1 MNTYRYTPE
10 KIVEEKLIFS
20 IPLYQRLFSWGEEQV
35 KGLLYDLKNHFDP
48 DLDNG
53 TPYYLGMLSCIK
65 SGNHYDLIDGQQR
78 FTVMILLAIVL
89 RNYYEK
95 WNGFLDGG
103 KRLRFM
109 SRTKDNE
116 YLTAVINRQV
126 EILDPNRKM
135 EDGKKII
142 FDFMASQFSSDDM
155 RESFAKSAY
164 TRMSFF
170 FSELPLSYASNPA
183 SLNKYFEAMNAGGKG
198 LEQHEI
204 LKVKLMQGEENK
216 VHLTQIWNAVC
227 DLNRPVIKRNEKDLE
242 EGYRSKYMQAIE
254 LCRNH
259 RFNEAFEL
267 CESSYDTEDN
277 NEIGDIEAKQQDFRQ
292 SFIETGERSF
302 ITFPEFLMMVIDIYL
317 NLSGSYSFYRKE
329 LLKIYESH
337 PIPDKQD
344 FYNQLLFYRLLLD
357 YYIVYK
363 EGDENTNKYDIVFK
377 EGASAE
383 ALKQYQSMLYVSQSP
398 FYNWL
403 KPVLERLHNETVRDT
418 DELLLWIKEIDNSL
432 HPLPRDV
439 NEMTYDN
446 GIDRYWFW
454 RLDYYLWERKE
465 DYFKTEEEKQI
476 VEEYVFRANR
486 SIEHLHPQ
494 HQENNDIWGDDDI
507 HSFGNLAMISQS
519 FNSQQSDDPV
529 TVKFARIKDQA
540 HNHTLQSIKM
550 YLMYLDAEKSP
561 LGWKVDIKNKHQDKM
576 YDLLKK
582 SYPDVSCSKN
592 RNMLSMQKYIFNTD
606 HYKGVAF
613 TGPYREALS
622 LDWFISHYPI
632 K

>member
-142 FDFMASQFSSDDM
+142 FDFMVSQFSSDEM

-204 LKVKLMQGEENK
+204 LKVKLMRGEENK

-439 NEMTYDN
+439 NEMTYDK

-592 RNMLSMQKYIFNTD
+592 RNML
-606 HYKGVAF
+606 
-613 TGPYREALS
+613 
-622 LDWFISHYPI
+622 
-632 K
+632 

>member
-142 FDFMASQFSSDDM
+142 FDFMVSQFSSDDM

-582 SYPDVSCSKN
+582 SYPDVSYSKN
-592 RNMLSMQKYIFNTD
+592 RNML
-606 HYKGVAF
+606 
-613 TGPYREALS
+613 
-622 LDWFISHYPI
+622 
-632 K
+632 

>member
-142 FDFMASQFSSDDM
+142 FDFMVSQFSSDEM

-259 RFNEAFEL
+259 RFNDAFEL

-383 ALKQYQSMLYVSQSP
+383 ALKQYQSMLCVSQSP

-432 HPLPRDV
+432 HPLPGDV

-529 TVKFARIKDQA
+529 TVKFARIKDQT

-592 RNMLSMQKYIFNTD
+592 RNML
-606 HYKGVAF
+606 
-613 TGPYREALS
+613 
-622 LDWFISHYPI
+622 
-632 K
+632 

>member
-142 FDFMASQFSSDDM
+142 FDFMVSQFSSDDM

-329 LLKIYESH
+329 LLKIYEAH

-439 NEMTYDN
+439 NEMTYDK

-561 LGWKVDIKNKHQDKM
+561 LRWKVDIKNKHQDKM

-592 RNMLSMQKYIFNTD
+592 RNML
-606 HYKGVAF
+606 
-613 TGPYREALS
+613 
-622 LDWFISHYPI
+622 
-632 K
+632 

>member
-142 FDFMASQFSSDDM
+142 FDFMVSQFSSDDM

-204 LKVKLMQGEENK
+204 LKVKLMQGEENT

-592 RNMLSMQKYIFNTD
+592 RNML
-606 HYKGVAF
+606 
-613 TGPYREALS
+613 
-622 LDWFISHYPI
+622 
-632 K
+632 

>member
-126 EILDPNRKM
+126 EILDPSRKM

-142 FDFMASQFSSDDM
+142 FDFMVSQFSSDDM

-204 LKVKLMQGEENK
+204 LKVKLMRGEENK

-494 HQENNDIWGDDDI
+494 HQENNDIWSDDDI

-582 SYPDVSCSKN
+582 SYPDVSCSKH
-592 RNMLSMQKYIFNTD
+592 RNML
-606 HYKGVAF
+606 
-613 TGPYREALS
+613 
-622 LDWFISHYPI
+622 
-632 K
+632 

>member
-142 FDFMASQFSSDDM
+142 FDFMVSQFSSDDM

-446 GIDRYWFW
+446 SIDRYWFW

-507 HSFGNLAMISQS
+507 HSFGNLAMISES

-561 LGWKVDIKNKHQDKM
+561 LGWKVDIKNKHQDNM

-592 RNMLSMQKYIFNTD
+592 RNML
-606 HYKGVAF
+606 
-613 TGPYREALS
+613 
-622 LDWFISHYPI
+622 
-632 K
+632 

>member
-1 MNTYRYTPE
+1 MNIYRYTPE

-126 EILDPNRKM
+126 EFLDPNRKM

-142 FDFMASQFSSDDM
+142 FDFMVSQFSSDDM

-494 HQENNDIWGDDDI
+494 HQENNDIWGDGDI

-592 RNMLSMQKYIFNTD
+592 RNML
-606 HYKGVAF
+606 
-613 TGPYREALS
+613 
-622 LDWFISHYPI
+622 
-632 K
+632 

>member
-1 MNTYRYTPE
+1 MNTYRYTPK
-10 KIVEEKLIFS
+10 KIVEEKLYFT

-35 KGLLYDLKNHFDP
+35 KGLLYDLKNHFDQNINN
-48 DLDNG
+48 D

-65 SGNHYDLIDGQQR
+65 SGNRYDLIDGQQR
-78 FTVMILLAIVL
+78 FTVMTLLAIVL
-89 RNYYEK
+89 RNYYKE
-95 WNGFLDGG
+95 WNFFLDDG
-103 KRLRFM
+103 KRLRFI

-116 YLTAVINRQV
+116 YLTALIQGLA
-126 EILDPNRKM
+126 ESFDPNRKM
-135 EDGKKII
+135 EEGKKVI
-142 FDFMASQFSSDDM
+142 FNFMASQFSSDDM
-155 RESFAKSAY
+155 RETFAKNVY
-164 TRMSFF
+164 NRLSFF
-170 FSELPLSYASNPA
+170 FSALPLSYANNPA

-204 LKVKLMQGEENK
+204 LKVKLIQGEKNK
-216 VHLTQIWNAVC
+216 VLLTQIWNAVC
-227 DLNRPVIKRNEKDLE
+227 DFNRPVIKRDENDQE
-242 EGYRSKYMQAIE
+242 ENYRSKYMQAID
-254 LCRNH
+254 LCRNN
-259 RFNEAFEL
+259 RFNEAFDL

-277 NEIGDIEAKQQDFRQ
+277 NEIGDIEAKQQDFKQ
-292 SFIETGERSF
+292 SFTETIERSF

-317 NLSGSYSFYRKE
+317 NLSGSYSFYRNE
-329 LLKIYESH
+329 LLKIYDSH
-337 PIPDKQD
+337 YIPDKKD

-363 EGDENTNKYDIVFK
+363 EGDESANKYDILFK
-377 EGASAE
+377 EGSSAE

-403 KPVLERLHNETVRDT
+403 KPILERLHNETVRDT
-418 DELLLWIKEIDNSL
+418 SELLLWIKEIDNSL
-432 HPLPRDV
+432 HPLPKDV
-439 NEMTYDN
+439 NEMTYNN

-465 DYFKTEEEKQI
+465 DYFKTEEERQI

-494 HQENNDIWGDDDI
+494 HQENNNVWDKDDI

-540 HNHTLQSIKM
+540 HNHALQSIKM

-561 LGWKVDIKNKHQDKM
+561 LGWNVDIKNKHQAKT
-576 YDLLKK
+576 YDLLKE
-582 SYPDVSCSKN
+582 SYSEG
-592 RNMLSMQKYIFNTD
+592 I
-606 HYKGVAF
+606 
-613 TGPYREALS
+613 
-622 LDWFISHYPI
+622 
-632 K
+632 

>member
-10 KIVEEKLIFS
+10 KIVEEKLNFS

-126 EILDPNRKM
+126 ETLDPNRKM

-142 FDFMASQFSSDDM
+142 FDFMVSQFSSDDM

-204 LKVKLMQGEENK
+204 LKVRLMQGEENK

-242 EGYRSKYMQAIE
+242 EVYRSKYIQAIE

-363 EGDENTNKYDIVFK
+363 EGDETTNKYDIVFK

-494 HQENNDIWGDDDI
+494 HQENNDVWGDDDI

-592 RNMLSMQKYIFNTD
+592 RNML
-606 HYKGVAF
+606 
-613 TGPYREALS
+613 
-622 LDWFISHYPI
+622 
-632 K
+632 

>member
-142 FDFMASQFSSDDM
+142 FDFMVSQFSSDDM

-329 LLKIYESH
+329 LLKIYEAH

-439 NEMTYDN
+439 NEMTYDK

-582 SYPDVSCSKN
+582 SYPDVPCSKN
-592 RNMLSMQKYIFNTD
+592 RNML
-606 HYKGVAF
+606 
-613 TGPYREALS
+613 
-622 LDWFISHYPI
+622 
-632 K
+632 

>member
-78 FTVMILLAIVL
+78 FTMMILLAIVL

-142 FDFMASQFSSDDM
+142 FDFMVSQFSSDDM

-329 LLKIYESH
+329 LLKIYEAH

-439 NEMTYDN
+439 NEMTYDK

-592 RNMLSMQKYIFNTD
+592 RNML
-606 HYKGVAF
+606 
-613 TGPYREALS
+613 
-622 LDWFISHYPI
+622 
-632 K
+632 

>member
-142 FDFMASQFSSDDM
+142 FDFMVSQFSSDDM

-494 HQENNDIWGDDDI
+494 HQENNDIWDDDDI

-529 TVKFARIKDQA
+529 MVKFARIKDQA

-582 SYPDVSCSKN
+582 SYPDVSYDESTYF
-592 RNMLSMQKYIFNTD
+592 L
-606 HYKGVAF
+606 
-613 TGPYREALS
+613 
-622 LDWFISHYPI
+622 
-632 K
+632 

>member
-78 FTVMILLAIVL
+78 FTVMILLAIGL

-142 FDFMASQFSSDDM
+142 FDFMVSQFSSDDM

-592 RNMLSMQKYIFNTD
+592 RNML
-606 HYKGVAF
+606 
-613 TGPYREALS
+613 
-622 LDWFISHYPI
+622 
-632 K
+632 

>member
-142 FDFMASQFSSDDM
+142 FDFMVSQFSSDDM

-216 VHLTQIWNAVC
+216 VHLTQIWNAVS

-329 LLKIYESH
+329 LLKIYEAH

-439 NEMTYDN
+439 NEMTYDK

-592 RNMLSMQKYIFNTD
+592 RNML
-606 HYKGVAF
+606 
-613 TGPYREALS
+613 
-622 LDWFISHYPI
+622 
-632 K
+632 

>member
-142 FDFMASQFSSDDM
+142 FDFMVSQFSSDEM

-259 RFNEAFEL
+259 RFNDAFEL

-432 HPLPRDV
+432 HPLPGDV

-529 TVKFARIKDQA
+529 TVKFARIKDQT

-592 RNMLSMQKYIFNTD
+592 RNML
-606 HYKGVAF
+606 
-613 TGPYREALS
+613 
-622 LDWFISHYPI
+622 
-632 K
+632 

>member
-142 FDFMASQFSSDDM
+142 FDFMVSQFSSDEM

-494 HQENNDIWGDDDI
+494 HQENNDIWGYDDI

-529 TVKFARIKDQA
+529 TVKFARIKDQT

-592 RNMLSMQKYIFNTD
+592 RNML
-606 HYKGVAF
+606 
-613 TGPYREALS
+613 
-622 LDWFISHYPI
+622 
-632 K
+632 

>member
-95 WNGFLDGG
+95 WNSFLDGG

-142 FDFMASQFSSDDM
+142 FDFMVSQFSSDDM

-329 LLKIYESH
+329 LLKIYEAH

-439 NEMTYDN
+439 NEMTYDK

-540 HNHTLQSIKM
+540 HNRNYS
-550 YLMYLDAEKSP
+550 AP
-561 LGWKVDIKNKHQDKM
+561 L
-576 YDLLKK
+576 
-582 SYPDVSCSKN
+582 
-592 RNMLSMQKYIFNTD
+592 
-606 HYKGVAF
+606 
-613 TGPYREALS
+613 
-622 LDWFISHYPI
+622 
-632 K
+632 

>member
-48 DLDNG
+48 DLNNG

-142 FDFMASQFSSDDM
+142 FDFMVSQFSSDDM

-592 RNMLSMQKYIFNTD
+592 RNML
-606 HYKGVAF
+606 
-613 TGPYREALS
+613 
-622 LDWFISHYPI
+622 
-632 K
+632 

>member
-142 FDFMASQFSSDDM
+142 FDFMVSQFSSDDM

-227 DLNRPVIKRNEKDLE
+227 DLNRPVIKRNDTDLE

-592 RNMLSMQKYIFNTD
+592 RNML
-606 HYKGVAF
+606 
-613 TGPYREALS
+613 
-622 LDWFISHYPI
+622 
-632 K
+632 

>member
-142 FDFMASQFSSDDM
+142 FDFMVSQFSSDDM

-242 EGYRSKYMQAIE
+242 AGYRSKYMQAIE

-267 CESSYDTEDN
+267 CESSYDNEDN

-329 LLKIYESH
+329 LLKIYEAH

-439 NEMTYDN
+439 NEMTYDK

-592 RNMLSMQKYIFNTD
+592 RNML
-606 HYKGVAF
+606 
-613 TGPYREALS
+613 
-622 LDWFISHYPI
+622 
-632 K
+632 

>member
-116 YLTAVINRQV
+116 YLTAVINRHV

-142 FDFMASQFSSDDM
+142 FDFMVSQFSSDDM

-204 LKVKLMQGEENK
+204 LKVKLMRGEENK

-227 DLNRPVIKRNEKDLE
+227 DLNHPVIKRNEKDLE

-267 CESSYDTEDN
+267 CESSYDIEDN

-403 KPVLERLHNETVRDT
+403 KPVLERLHNETVQDT

-582 SYPDVSCSKN
+582 SYQDVSCSKN
-592 RNMLSMQKYIFNTD
+592 RNML
-606 HYKGVAF
+606 
-613 TGPYREALS
+613 
-622 LDWFISHYPI
+622 
-632 K
+632 

>member
-65 SGNHYDLIDGQQR
+65 SDNHYDLIDGQQR

-142 FDFMASQFSSDDM
+142 FDFMVSQFSSDDM

-403 KPVLERLHNETVRDT
+403 KPILERLHNETVRDT

-592 RNMLSMQKYIFNTD
+592 RNML
-606 HYKGVAF
+606 
-613 TGPYREALS
+613 
-622 LDWFISHYPI
+622 
-632 K
+632 

>member
-142 FDFMASQFSSDDM
+142 FDFMVSQFSSDDM

-164 TRMSFF
+164 ARMSFF

-329 LLKIYESH
+329 LLKIYEAH

-439 NEMTYDN
+439 NEMTYDK

-507 HSFGNLAMISQS
+507 HSLGNLAMISQS

-592 RNMLSMQKYIFNTD
+592 RNML
-606 HYKGVAF
+606 
-613 TGPYREALS
+613 
-622 LDWFISHYPI
+622 
-632 K
+632 

>member
-142 FDFMASQFSSDDM
+142 FDFMVSQFSSDDM

-439 NEMTYDN
+439 NEMTYDK

-494 HQENNDIWGDDDI
+494 HQENNDIWSDDDI

-592 RNMLSMQKYIFNTD
+592 RNML
-606 HYKGVAF
+606 
-613 TGPYREALS
+613 
-622 LDWFISHYPI
+622 
-632 K
+632 

>member
-142 FDFMASQFSSDDM
+142 FDFMVSQFSSDDM

-329 LLKIYESH
+329 LLKIYEAH

-403 KPVLERLHNETVRDT
+403 KPVLERLHHETVRDT

-439 NEMTYDN
+439 NEMTYDK

-592 RNMLSMQKYIFNTD
+592 RNML
-606 HYKGVAF
+606 
-613 TGPYREALS
+613 
-622 LDWFISHYPI
+622 
-632 K
+632 

>member
-126 EILDPNRKM
+126 EILAPNRKM

-142 FDFMASQFSSDDM
+142 FDFMVSQFSSDDM

-329 LLKIYESH
+329 LLKIYEAH

-439 NEMTYDN
+439 NEMTYDK

-592 RNMLSMQKYIFNTD
+592 RNML
-606 HYKGVAF
+606 
-613 TGPYREALS
+613 
-622 LDWFISHYPI
+622 
-632 K
+632 